1 MDTDVI
7 IVGAG
12 PTGLMLACELALAG
26 VRTRIIERRTA
37 PHPHSRALTLHP
49 RSVEILDLR
58 GLAPRFLAHGRPVPG
73 WHYAALPTPLD
84 FAALDTRHGYTLAIP
99 QTRTEALLEE
109 RARELGVRIS
119 RGLRLTA
126 LTQDADGVTCSVRT
140 GGGGSGD
147 GVRGDE
153 GDGEGDRAPLRARY
167 VVGCDGGRSPVR
179 EAAGIAFPG
188 SDETLTGVLGDFAG
202 LDADPDALRRLRAA
216 GGLAV
221 PLEGGLTRIVLIDPE
236 RMRTPSAE
244 PVTTDEFRA
253 CLNRLC
259 GSDLGIG
266 DPHWS
271 SRFGNATRL
280 AERYRAGRVLIAGDA
295 AHIHFPAG
303 GQGLNTGLQDAFN
316 LGWKLAADIRGWA
329 PPGLLDSYDAE
340 RRPVGR
346 AVTDNTAV
354 QTLLAELTLVP
365 PYAGPAVALRALL
378 DELLGLPEVNRL
390 LAGRVSALAT
400 HYPLEGDAPAG
411 RPLPDIALTVA
422 GSSARRAHELFHEGH
437 FVLLDLTGRPS
448 GGGPDEPAHPRLTHA
463 TVTAHDPHEDLDGVT
478 ELLVRPDGHIAWAT
492 RTADPR
498 PRAAE
503 RAAAL
508 AAAIDT
514 GRG

>member
-99 QTRTEALLEE
+99 QARTEALLEE

-126 LTQDADGVTCSVRT
+126 LTQDADGVTCTVRT
-140 GGGGSGD
+140 ADGGPGDDGGIGP
-147 GVRGDE
+147 GG
-153 GDGEGDRAPLRARY
+153 RAPLRARY

-221 PLEGGLTRIVLIDPE
+221 PLDGGLTRIVLIDPE

-244 PVTTDEFRA
+244 PVTTEEFRA

-266 DPHWS
+266 EPYWS

-316 LGWKLAADIRGWA
+316 LGWKLAADIAGWA

-365 PYAGPAVALRALL
+365 RYADPAVALRTLL

-400 HYPLEGDAPAG
+400 RYPLEGGAPAG
-411 RPLPDIALTVA
+411 RRLPDMALTVA
-422 GSSARRAHELFHEGH
+422 GSSARRAHELFREGR
-437 FVLLDLTGRPS
+437 FVLLDLTGSPS

-463 TVTAHDPHEDLDGVT
+463 TVTAHDPHEDLDGVS

-514 GRG
+514 GRV

>member
-26 VRTRIIERRTA
+26 VRTRIIERRAA

-99 QTRTEALLEE
+99 QARTEALLEE

-119 RGLRLTA
+119 RGLRLA
-126 LTQDADGVTCSVRT
+126 ELAQDAEGVTCTVHT
-140 GGGGSGD
+140 ADAGSGD
-147 GVRGDE
+147 G
-153 GDGEGDRAPLRARY
+153 DGGGPRDRAPLRARY
-167 VVGCDGGRSPVR
+167 LVGCDGGRSVVR
-179 EAAGIAFPG
+179 QAAGIAFPG
-188 SDETLTGVLGDFAG
+188 SEETLTGVLGDFAG
-202 LDADPDALRRLRAA
+202 LGADPDALRRLRAA

-221 PLEGGLTRIVLIDPE
+221 PLESGLTRIVLIDPE

-253 CLNRLC
+253 CLKRLC
-259 GSDLGIG
+259 GSDLGVG
-266 DPHWS
+266 EPAWS

-280 AERYRAGRVLIAGDA
+280 AERYRSGRVLLAGDA

-316 LGWKLAADIRGWA
+316 LGWKLAADLGGWS
-329 PPGLLDSYDAE
+329 PPGLLDSYDGE

-365 PYAGPAVALRALL
+365 DHAAPAVALRTLL

-400 HYPLEGDAPAG
+400 RYPLQGDPPAG
-411 RPLPDIALTVA
+411 RRLPDIALTVA
-422 GSSARRAHELFHEGH
+422 GSSVRRAYELFHEGH

-448 GGGPDEPAHPRLTHA
+448 PGGPDAHAHPRLTRA
-463 TVTAHDPHEDLDGVT
+463 GVTGHDPHDDLDGVA
-478 ELLVRPDGHIAWAT
+478 ELLVRPDGHIAWTT

-498 PRAAE
+498 PRAVE
-503 RAAAL
+503 RATAL
-508 AAAIDT
+508 AAAMDP
-514 GRG
+514 GHV